1 MTEEQQ
7 NQLQTPGLEEV
18 KEKTTKLKGKES
30 ESYFLTWKKSFSLR
44 FFQPEESSGPPDI
57 LSKIAM
63 DNAYMICHNVQDL
76 MYYRGFFW
84 EGAPKG
90 KGKKKKR

>member
-1 MTEEQQ
+1 M
-7 NQLQTPGLEEV
+7 V
-18 KEKTTKLKGKES
+18 FKVGK
-30 ESYFLTWKKSFSLR
+30 YIRFLVLR

-57 LSKIAM
+57 LSKPAM

>member
-1 MTEEQQ
+1 MMKSWKVYYFQTEES
-7 NQLQTPGLEEV
+7 TV
-18 KEKTTKLKGKES
+18 A
-30 ESYFLTWKKSFSLR
+30 
-44 FFQPEESSGPPDI
+44 PDI
-57 LSKIAM
+57 LSGPAM
-63 DNAYMICHNVQDL
+63 RNAYLICHNVQDL